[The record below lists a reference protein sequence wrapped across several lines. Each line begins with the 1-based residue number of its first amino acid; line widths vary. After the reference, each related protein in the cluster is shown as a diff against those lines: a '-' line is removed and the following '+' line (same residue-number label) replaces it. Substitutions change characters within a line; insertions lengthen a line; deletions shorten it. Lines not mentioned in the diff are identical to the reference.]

1 MFSVEA
7 PEKSSTVPEKTSLQ
21 GFFYEVQVTE
31 DIIQSSNPQTP
42 LEPKF
47 KTPVPPQETKKL
59 QVRQNR
65 FVRGVSEAKLTKP
78 QPPKTKPSFVR
89 KLPKSETS
97 KNLHSKELLEKNDL
111 RKLGIF
117 EEASKELSSYALK
130 HHRPKRKDN

>member
-7 PEKSSTVPEKTSLQ
+7 PEKSPTVPEKPSLQ
-21 GFFYEVQVTE
+21 GFFYEIQVTE

-42 LEPKF
+42 FETKF
-47 KTPVPPQETKKL
+47 KTPVPPQEAKKL

-65 FVRGVSEAKLTKP
+65 FVRGASEAKLTKP

-97 KNLHSKELLEKNDL
+97 KNLHSKELLEKKDL
-111 RKLGIF
+111 RRLGIF
-117 EEASKELSSYALK
+117 EEASKELNSYALK